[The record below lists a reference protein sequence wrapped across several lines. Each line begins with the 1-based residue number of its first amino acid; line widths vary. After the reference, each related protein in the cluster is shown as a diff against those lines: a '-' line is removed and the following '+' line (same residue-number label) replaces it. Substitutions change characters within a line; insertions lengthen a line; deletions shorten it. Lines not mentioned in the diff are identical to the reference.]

1 MSDLI
6 KSELTNEMLQDLRK
20 QYASRPESSILERA
34 VTQNG
39 INNVAKDKDV
49 KSKLNPVFSVEV
61 ETGKVSN
68 QKRSGRCWLFSIL
81 NTLKHRFAK
90 QYNVK
95 DFELS
100 QNYLFFWD
108 KIERANIFYDRMIA
122 TAGLPTND
130 RTVEFYLAGP
140 GTDGGQWAMA
150 ASLVQKYGVMPTSA
164 FPETNVSENTTDL
177 NEVLNLKLR
186 RDGMNLRNMVN
197 NDATDEEI
205 NNSRDKMLSE
215 VYRIAGYTLGVPPKT
230 FDFEYRDDKNKYHLD
245 EKLTPKSF
253 YAKYFSDVDLD
264 DYVVLS
270 NSPDKAMNK
279 TYSMSAQNNVVG
291 GTNIEF
297 LNLSMPELKAATI
310 KQLKAGETVWFGNDV
325 TRQLSRK
332 EGFLD
337 ADLYHY
343 DELFDLKLSMT
354 KAERLDYH
362 QAEVSH
368 AMTLTGVDLVNDQPT
383 KWKVENS
390 WGEKN
395 GVNGYFVM
403 ADNWMDEYV
412 YEVVVNKKFL
422 NDDQRKLL
430 NQAPEELKPWDS
442 LA

>member
-1 MSDLI
+1 MA
-6 KSELTNEMLQDLRK
+6 KSELTAEMLHDLRK
-20 QYASRPESSILERA
+20 QYESAPESSILERA

-39 INNVAKDKDV
+39 INNVAKDKDI
-49 KSKLNPVFSVEV
+49 KTKLNPVFSVEV
-61 ETGKVSN
+61 ETGNVSN

-90 QYNVK
+90 KYNVK
-95 DFELS
+95 NFELS

-130 RTVEFYLAGP
+130 RTVSFYLDGP

-164 FPETNVSENTTDL
+164 FSETNVSENTTDL

-186 RDGMNLRNMVN
+186 RDGMKLREMVN
-197 NDATDEEI
+197 NDATDEDI
-205 NNSRDKMLSE
+205 NAAREKMLSE
-215 VYRIAGYTLGVPPKT
+215 VYRIAGYSLGVPPKT
-230 FDFEYRDDKNKYHLD
+230 FDFEYRDDKKKYHLD
-245 EKLTPKSF
+245 CNLTPKSF
-253 YAKYFSDVDLD
+253 YAKYFSDVDLN

-279 TYSMSAQNNVVG
+279 RYSMSAQNNVVG
-291 GTNIEF
+291 GINIEF
-297 LNLSMPELKAATI
+297 LNLTMPELKTAAI
-310 KQLKAGETVWFGNDV
+310 EQLKAGETVWFGNDV

-332 EGFLD
+332 EGLLD
-337 ADLYHY
+337 ANLYHY
-343 DELFDLKLSMT
+343 DELFNLNLSMT
-354 KAERLDYH
+354 KAERLAYK
-362 QAEVSH
+362 QGEVSH
-368 AMTLTGVDLVNDQPT
+368 AMTLTGVDLVNDKPT

-390 WGEKN
+390 WGDKN
-395 GVNGYFVM
+395 GFNGYFVM

-412 YEVVVNKKFL
+412 YEVVINKKFL
-422 NDDQRKLL
+422 TDSQRELL
-430 NQAPEELKPWDS
+430 SLAPEELKPWDS